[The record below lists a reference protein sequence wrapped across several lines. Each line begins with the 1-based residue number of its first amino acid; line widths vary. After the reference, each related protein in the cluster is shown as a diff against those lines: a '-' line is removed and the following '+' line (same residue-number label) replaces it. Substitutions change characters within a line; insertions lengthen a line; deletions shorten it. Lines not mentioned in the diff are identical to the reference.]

1 MFPIVGPTRMYD
13 LIVFAAA
20 AVLYLIELI
29 TVSRETP
36 ESVFLRRYCGFGVVL
51 GSIMA
56 VLSYSG
62 VPKTDTL
69 FQIIHSITVLQTLAS
84 VFINGG
90 IAWANSR
97 VLFNQRAGVL
107 LYIAAAIALGL
118 FIAQIGTFTL

>member
-13 LIVFAAA
+13 LIVFAAV

-29 TVSRETP
+29 TVSREIP
-36 ESVFLRRYCGFGVVL
+36 ESVFLRRYCGFGFVL
-51 GSIMA
+51 GSMMA
-56 VLSYSG
+56 VISYSG

-69 FQIIHSITVLQTLAS
+69 FQIIHIISVLQTLAS

-118 FIAQIGTFTL
+118 FMAQIGTFTL